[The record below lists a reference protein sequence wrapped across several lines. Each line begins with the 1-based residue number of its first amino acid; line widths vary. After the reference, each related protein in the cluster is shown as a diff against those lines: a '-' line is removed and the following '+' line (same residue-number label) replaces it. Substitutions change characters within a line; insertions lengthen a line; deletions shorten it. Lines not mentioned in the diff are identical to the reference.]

1 MVINTTGLLFLRS
14 GLARPLLRSPHWSRH
29 DFLSPSVA
37 HGRDGTE
44 QQILVIKTTAELDP
58 QSERYKKRVVE
69 KLSAAA
75 RDYVTRSD
83 RVRAFLFMNPMK
95 DWCRVAEASRGRP
108 RDEMIHQMHILKK
121 AHAEAGRQ

>member
-1 MVINTTGLLFLRS
+1 MTFS
-14 GLARPLLRSPHWSRH
+14 HP
-29 DFLSPSVA
+29 LSPMA
-37 HGRDGTE
+37 A
-44 QQILVIKTTAELDP
+44 TARSSKFSSSRPPPNSTLKASDT
-58 QSERYKKRVVE
+58 R
-69 KLSAAA
+69 SAWLKNYRPP